1 VNNPIKL
8 VLDLNLFISAL
19 IGKPATKALLDHWRS
34 NHFVLVLSRELAVQL
49 LQVVARPKFKN
60 NFTDAQAQELSELIL
75 ENAQFVE
82 PTLTLTLCRDAKD
95 NILLE
100 IAATAK
106 ANYLVT
112 GDGDLLDDPV
122 LIKTMFDEYGVEV
135 IRARE
140 MLEILDDRLK
150 RGAL

>member
-1 VNNPIKL
+1 MS
-8 VLDLNLFISAL
+8 DFLF
-19 IGKPATKALLDHWRS
+19 
-34 NHFVLVLSRELAVQL
+34 
-49 LQVVARPKFKN
+49 
-60 NFTDAQAQELSELIL
+60 

-100 IAATAK
+100 VAATAR

-122 LIKTMFDEYGVEV
+122 LVETMMKEYGVVV
-135 IRARE
+135 IRARD
-140 MLEILDDRLK
+140 MLEILNKLD
-150 RGAL
+150 